1 MKNSF
6 SYAEVLSK
14 LGYSTTAGHN
24 SRTLKK
30 RLQYYGI
37 DVSHFT
43 HLHPK
48 RDWTDEEIF
57 CENSKVSQN
66 KLRKRFK
73 QLNTVPYQCNV
84 CGLPPMWNDKP
95 LVLTLDHINGNHKD
109 NRFKNLQWVC
119 PNCDRQSDTYGY
131 KNKKNLEKFTVLHD
145 GNYGHNSQQDKN
157 NYCIDCG
164 KKISP
169 YAVRCEVC
177 YQQGKRNRPDKDNLF
192 LLLKK
197 YEGNFSKI
205 GEIFNVTDNA
215 VRKWCKSYGLPFY
228 SKDYK
233 DN

>member
-1 MKNSF
+1 M
-6 SYAEVLSK
+6 
-14 LGYSTTAGHN
+14 
-24 SRTLKK
+24 
-30 RLQYYGI
+30 
-37 DVSHFT
+37 SHFT

-84 CGLPPMWNDKP
+84 CGLPPIWNDKP
-95 LVLTLDHINGNHKD
+95 LVLTLDHINGKHKD
-109 NRFKNLQWVC
+109 NRFENLQWVC

-131 KNKKNLEKFTVLHD
+131 RNKKNLEKFIVLHD
-145 GNYGHNSQQDKN
+145 GNYEHNSQQNKN
-157 NYCIDCG
+157 NHCITH
-164 KKISP
+164 KKEISSKQQPPPKTKISSKPIKNEIP
-169 YAVRCEVC
+169 YKKE
-177 YQQGKRNRPDKDNLF
+177 KRKTNRPDKDNLF

-197 YEGNFSKI
+197 YEGNFSKM

-215 VRKWCKSYGLPFY
+215 VRKWCKFYGLPFH

-233 DN
+233 NN